1 MSKLELEKLIRDV
14 PDFPKKGIIFK
25 DITPLLSDRFSETI
39 NEVISLIDWDG
50 IECVAGIE
58 SRGFIFAAAIAQ
70 KLDIGFIPIRK
81 KGKLPP
87 PVISESYSLEYGED
101 TLEVSTLYNK
111 QKVIIVDDVIA
122 TGGTLSAS
130 IKLCNKA
137 NLEIHGCL
145 ALINL
150 SFLNDLKNSEIPI
163 KSVFE
168 Y

>member
-1 MSKLELEKLIRDV
+1 MSKIELEKLIRDV

-25 DITPLLSDRFSETI
+25 DIAPLLGQKFSETI
-39 NEVISLIDWDG
+39 DEVISLVDWKGVDS
-50 IECVAGIE
+50 VAGIE
-58 SRGFIFAAAIAQ
+58 SRGFIFGAAIAQ
-70 KLDIGFIPIRK
+70 KLDLGFIPIRK

-87 PVISESYSLEYGED
+87 PVFSESYSLEYGED
-101 TLEVSTLYNK
+101 TLEVSTLYTK
-111 QKVIIVDDVIA
+111 QKIIIVDDVIA
-122 TGGTLSAS
+122 TGGTLKAS

-137 NLEIHGCL
+137 NLDIQACL

-150 SFLNDLKNSEIPI
+150 SFLNELNKLEIPI